1 MQFDGLKGGKNQVV
15 HHQGLLSRICIENV
29 SRYPTSNG
37 DTSGK
42 RNPQMEFLPIV
53 QDSLPTK
60 RISIK
65 VLRY

>member
-1 MQFDGLKGGKNQVV
+1 MLVGIPQAYE
-15 HHQGLLSRICIENV
+15 H
-29 SRYPTSNG
+29 G